1 LNYKTDPQ
9 KVLYQIKENT
19 GKLVTSPN
27 GADADGGYN
36 TLSMYVLL

>member
-19 GKLVTSPN
+19 GKLVISN